1 MYAILAKLDTS
12 RTLVLLLLLSIA
24 HIGQHGILEY
34 FEGCKVGPT
43 HIRNGTGMDR
53 NEPEMDRNDWLDLNR
68 GYFLELRHYAHKHGE
83 LRHYAHK
90 HGELR
95 HYAHKHGDLRH
106 YAHKHG
112 ELRHYAHKYGEL
124 RHYAHKHGE
133 LRHYA
138 HKHGELRHYAHK
150 HGELRHYAHKH
161 GDLRHYAHK
170 HGDLRH
176 YAKQSTYYVTDNK
189 TVEAAVADYF
199 LINVITQKY
208 I

>member
-112 ELRHYAHKYGEL
+112 
-124 RHYAHKHGE
+124 
-133 LRHYA
+133 
-138 HKHGELRHYAHK
+138 
-150 HGELRHYAHKH
+150 
-161 GDLRHYAHK
+161 
-170 HGDLRH
+170 DLRH